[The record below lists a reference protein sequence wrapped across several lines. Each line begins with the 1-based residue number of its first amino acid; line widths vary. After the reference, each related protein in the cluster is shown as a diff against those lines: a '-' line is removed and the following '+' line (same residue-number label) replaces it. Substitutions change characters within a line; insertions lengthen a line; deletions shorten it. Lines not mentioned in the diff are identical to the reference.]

1 MKAEKQQ
8 REATSRVIQPSKGGM
23 RSFEFADNK
32 ISKIKQLY
40 EVERNLGYSAVQN
53 IEFIY
58 TRKPNISGPVVQLA
72 TTWQWTGTY
81 WDALRTDG
89 YPSAQPNRPGAYLYE
104 VVATKEDAVE
114 DVEPPLGYSLVT
126 DSVGRQAYLHN
137 PNDYVVGR
145 VALDHLIDIAHGNE
159 HRIHRSAQMAGTLI
173 PTYIH
178 PNDDELYT
186 FTTQDN
192 HIDGIPKI
200 TIYEQGKV
208 RGGVHKFGK

>member
-1 MKAEKQQ
+1 MTMKAERQQ
-8 REATSRVIQPSKGGM
+8 KEVMSRVIQPSKGGGGHIV
-23 RSFEFADNK
+23 DNRPNSIHQAK
-32 ISKIKQLY
+32 MI
-40 EVERNLGYSAVQN
+40 EN
-53 IEFIY
+53 IGGDIQY
-58 TRKPNISGPVVQLA
+58 DPQRKPIENKSSSHVNQMMWWTWIGGAWYPDDTTTQNPVP
-72 TTWQWTGTY
+72 
-81 WDALRTDG
+81 ALLGKKNGDRFDDG
-89 YPSAQPNRPGAYLYE
+89 LD
-104 VVATKEDAVE
+104 KEVE

-137 PNDYVVGR
+137 PNDYVVGK

-159 HRIHRSAQMAGTLI
+159 NRIHRSAQMTGTLI

-178 PNDDELYT
+178 PSDDELYT

-200 TIYEQGKV
+200 TIHEQGKV